1 MIKSKKNAYK
11 MKILHIDDNQTIR
24 ETFADVLSISDMEV
38 ESIGNGRDGLNKI
51 LEESFDVILLDLTMP
66 NFSGFDVLEELE
78 KQGKTPNNIFALTA
92 MTLSNDQTDLLK
104 KNGIVKILSKP
115 IEVGLLTK
123 EIETFLKENK
133 HE

>member
-1 MIKSKKNAYK
+1 
-11 MKILHIDDNQTIR
+11 MKILHIDDNQAIR
-24 ETFADVLSISDMEV
+24 ETFADVLSMMDMEV

-66 NFSGFDVLEELE
+66 NFSGFDLIEELE
-78 KQGKTPNNIFALTA
+78 KQGKTPNNIFALSA

-104 KNGIVKILSKP
+104 KNGIAKILSKP
-115 IEVGLLTK
+115 IEVAVLTK
-123 EIETFLKENK
+123 EIKTFLKENK

>member
-1 MIKSKKNAYK
+1 
-11 MKILHIDDNQTIR
+11 MKVLHIDDNQAIR
-24 ETFADVLSISDMEV
+24 ETFADVLSMMDMEV

-66 NFSGFDVLEELE
+66 NFSGFDLIEELE
-78 KQGKTPNNIFALTA
+78 KQGKTPNNIFALSA

-104 KNGIVKILSKP
+104 KNGIAKILSKP
-115 IEVGLLTK
+115 IEVAVLTK
-123 EIETFLKENK
+123 EIKTFLKENK

>member
-1 MIKSKKNAYK
+1 
-11 MKILHIDDNQTIR
+11 MKVLHIDDNQAIR
-24 ETFADVLSISDMEV
+24 ETFADVLSMMDMEV

-66 NFSGFDVLEELE
+66 NFSGFDLIEELE
-78 KQGKTPNNIFALTA
+78 KQGKTPNNIFALSA

-104 KNGIVKILSKP
+104 KKGIAKILSKP
-115 IEVGLLTK
+115 IEVAVLTK
-123 EIETFLKENK
+123 EIKTFLKENK